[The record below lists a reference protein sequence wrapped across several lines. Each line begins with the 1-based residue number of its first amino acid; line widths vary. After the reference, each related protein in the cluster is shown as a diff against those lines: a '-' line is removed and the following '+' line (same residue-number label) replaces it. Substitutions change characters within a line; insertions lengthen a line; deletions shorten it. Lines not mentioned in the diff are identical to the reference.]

1 MNEKMGDCSLDK
13 GWEGESSV
21 SCEGAGPGRCQ
32 WNQLEEGGSLD
43 GLVFDWRWGADSG
56 ELGWILGS
64 VVSAGM
70 GV

>member
-1 MNEKMGDCSLDK
+1 MTAPWRRGGKENPPRAVRELAQGGALGAIEKKVAHRM
-13 GWEGESSV
+13 
-21 SCEGAGPGRCQ
+21 
-32 WNQLEEGGSLD
+32 D

-64 VVSAGM
+64 GVSTGM

>member
-1 MNEKMGDCSLDK
+1 MRELAQGGALGAIEKKVAHRM
-13 GWEGESSV
+13 
-21 SCEGAGPGRCQ
+21 
-32 WNQLEEGGSLD
+32 D

-64 VVSAGM
+64 GVSAGM